1 MLYDNHEENRSSDSD
16 NALLTYS
23 QTESHYHSAEFD
35 DTDSD
40 NCEGYDY
47 DRSADD
53 RGGDDCGVVY
63 SYNTATS
70 LMSGLHKCRGA

>member
-1 MLYDNHEENRSSDSD
+1 LLYDNHEENRRSDSD
-16 NALLTYS
+16 NTLLTQS
-23 QTESHYHSAEFD
+23 QTETHCHSVEFD
-35 DTDSD
+35 DTDCD

-53 RGGDDCGVVY
+53 RGDDDRGVVY

-70 LMSGLHKCRGA
+70 LNVRVAQISGA

>member
-1 MLYDNHEENRSSDSD
+1 MGFNSGFKG
-16 NALLTYS
+16 LTYS
-23 QTESHYHSAEFD
+23 QTESHCSSVEFD
-35 DTDSD
+35 DIGCD

-53 RGGDDCGVVY
+53 RGDNDCGVVY

-70 LMSGLHKCRGA
+70 LMSGLHKSRAPELF